1 MTLAGLPP
9 KKCLVIY
16 SLFICY
22 LSEQQVFQ
30 FDLRMAVLTIFAYLL
45 TVRADG
51 LLRTS
56 MNARET
62 HGTMVAG
69 ESFVVRQADVLHRTN
84 SYARTATVTLVR
96 NHFRAQTMNHASL
109 YCLAAEEP

>member
-1 MTLAGLPP
+1 MPIKNALSY
-9 KKCLVIY
+9 IR
-16 SLFICY
+16 LFICY

-30 FDLRMAVLTIFAYLL
+30 FDLRMTVLTILACLL

-62 HGTMVAG
+62 HGTTVANEG
-69 ESFVVRQADVLHRTN
+69 FVVRQADVPHRADP
-84 SYARTATVTLVR
+84 YAGATTGTLVGI
-96 NHFRAQTMNHASL
+96 HFRT
-109 YCLAAEEP
+109 

>member
-1 MTLAGLPP
+1 MLCHICVGLF
-9 KKCLVIY
+9 C
-16 SLFICY
+16 S

-30 FDLRMAVLTIFAYLL
+30 FDLRMTVLTILACLL

-51 LLRTS
+51 LLRTC

-69 ESFVVRQADVLHRTN
+69 ESFVVRQADVLHRTDTH
-84 SYARTATVTLVR
+84 AGTTAGTLVGI
-96 NHFRAQTMNHASL
+96 HFRTHEMDHASRHSRTTK
-109 YCLAAEEP
+109 EP